1 MGSLGRGEPGGKIVA
16 ETVSL
21 YPPVGAESAT
31 DSLRGGVAMS
41 VSAEL
46 LTQLLNLPEAERT
59 GLAHHLLLSLE
70 AVPFDPDSQAAWE
83 EELHRRLDKIE
94 KGQFQAK

>member
-1 MGSLGRGEPGGKIVA
+1 
-16 ETVSL
+16 
-21 YPPVGAESAT
+21 
-31 DSLRGGVAMS
+31 MS

-94 KGQFQAK
+94 KGQFQAKRWRAAEKVSGTFFGPEKGS